1 MKSSSVITG
10 ALTVAIAATLPAVLP
25 STSSAALDD
34 SGLDALE
41 VPSATARQVPGH
53 RLVIKLAPTG
63 ATARAAA
70 SSEAA
75 RISGPEPKPL
85 GGGWY
90 LLTGID
96 DVSAARSTLSTS
108 SAVRAVQVDH
118 VRHTFGDAYY
128 RRYQP
133 YLRASMDVDQA
144 WRRSSGRGVKVA
156 VVDTGVDPR
165 HEDLPKLLDGHDFIS
180 GDANADD
187 GNGHGTFVAGV
198 IAAQRN
204 NGRGIAGVSRAS
216 IMPVRVLNSR
226 GFGRD
231 SDIARGIRW
240 AANEGADIIN
250 MSLGGGRSGRLLKDA
265 VRYATNQGSLVIAA
279 SGNSGGTRPMYP
291 AAYPQVIAVGATD
304 IHDQMTWFTDHGP
317 WLDVVAPGVD
327 IASTVPGNRYAIGA
341 GTSFSSPLVAGSAA
355 LALSQHRRWSVEQ
368 LRAAVLRGA
377 ADAGPVGPDTFTGLG
392 VLDVDGM
399 VGGAAKSAV
408 SSTGPITGTS
418 PNTARQLSRDSVV
431 PAASPEGTD
440 RWFRLDIAAPTRVS
454 VSAST
459 RTAKKGVLR
468 GDIEL
473 SLYDAS
479 FGRLDV
485 ANARSGSR
493 KETVRAVV
501 DGAVYVRVR
510 NLKDT
515 RWPSAVNLGLDTS
528 AASAGN
534 VQTGGAPRPALL
546 GATPIPESYG
556 AVRTAP
562 IDLMLGA
569 QVAQGSVNSRSVQ
582 LIDGETGLPLA
593 RTVNIAGSTLTVTP
607 DAGLGATRNYA
618 VVLEGLRATGGRTL
632 ADVRSG
638 FRTAS

>member
-10 ALTVAIAATLPAVLP
+10 ALTVAIAATLPVLLP
-25 STSSAALDD
+25 SAASDD
-34 SGLDALE
+34 LGPTATTA
-41 VPSATARQVPGH
+41 PTATARQAPGH
-53 RLVIKLAPTG
+53 RLVIKLASPG
-63 ATARAAA
+63 VTARATA
-70 SSEAA
+70 SAEAA
-75 RISGPEPKPL
+75 RVAGQEPQHL

-90 LLTGID
+90 LLTGVD
-96 DVSAARSTLSTS
+96 DVPTARATLSAS
-108 SAVRAVQVDH
+108 SGLRAVQVDH
-118 VRHTFGDAYY
+118 VRHAFGDPYY
-128 RRYQP
+128 KRYQP
-133 YLRASMDVDQA
+133 YLRASMDVNQA
-144 WRRSSGRGVKVA
+144 WRRSSGYGVKVA
-156 VVDTGVDPR
+156 IVDTGVDPR
-165 HEDLPKLLDGHDFIS
+165 HEDLPKLLNGHDFVS
-180 GDANADD
+180 ADGNADD

-204 NGRGIAGVSRAS
+204 NGRGIAGISRAS

-240 AANEGADIIN
+240 AADEGADIIN

-265 VRYATNQGSLVIAA
+265 VRYATNHGSLVVAA
-279 SGNSGGTRPMYP
+279 SGNSGGTQPMYP

-317 WLDVVAPGVD
+317 WLDVVAPGDD
-327 IASTVPGNRYAIGA
+327 IASTVPGNRYAVGA

-355 LALSQHRRWSVEQ
+355 LVLSEHRRWSVEQ

-377 ADAGPVGPDTFTGLG
+377 ADAGPVGPDPFTGLG

-399 VGGAAKSAV
+399 VGGSAKIAV
-408 SSTGPITGTS
+408 SSTGPITGTAPS
-418 PNTARQLSRDSVV
+418 TARPLRNDSIV
-431 PAASPEGTD
+431 AASSPEGTD
-440 RWFRLDIAAPTRVS
+440 HWFQLDITAPTRVS
-454 VSAST
+454 VSAAT
-459 RTAKKGVLR
+459 RTAKRGVLR

-493 KETVRAVV
+493 TETVRAVV
-501 DGAVYVRVR
+501 DDAVYVRVR

-515 RWPSAVNLGLDTS
+515 RWPSAVNLGIDTS
-528 AASAGN
+528 TASAGN
-534 VQTGGAPRPALL
+534 VQSGGAPRPALL
-546 GATPIPESYG
+546 GATPVPESYG
-556 AVRTAP
+556 AMRSAP
-562 IDLMLGA
+562 IDLLLGA
-569 QVAQGSVNSRSVQ
+569 QVAPGSVDSRSVQ

-593 RTVNIAGSTLTVTP
+593 RTVNVAGNTLTVTP
-607 DAGLGATRNYA
+607 DAELSATRNYA
-618 VVLEGLRATGGRTL
+618 AVLNGLRTTGGRTL